1 MSAQTRFL
9 RSLESVTIEVGAKDM
24 DSVKVQL

>member
-9 RSLESVTIEVGAKDM
+9 LSLESVTIEVGAKDM